1 MSVIRIEGNCHMWLF
16 FGPRRW
22 LAAVLVL
29 LVASA
34 RPDTLAAQAPPG
46 PKAQPLKKE
55 ESVGQIADIGPGMLQ
70 LRLPAGGNL
79 WQAMPAP
86 NAKIEVTGKASR
98 EMLQPK
104 QFISCAVTLDE
115 LGKVTEPAMK
125 VLFFDSGTPGVIA
138 GGLGLA
144 EPGAKRVANRRPA
157 GSYTING
164 PIKQVEG
171 DIVTIQIGKE
181 RFDIT
186 VPPEADLAVNSSNVS
201 IASRGDMVEAEGS
214 FYQRGQLLVSS
225 LKITLA
231 NPLTPPPPKNKALRK
246 PAAAAP

>member
-1 MSVIRIEGNCHMWLF
+1 MWLF

-22 LAAVLVL
+22 PAAALVL
-29 LVASA
+29 LMACVQPV
-34 RPDTLAAQAPPG
+34 RMLGAQAPPG
-46 PKAQPLKKE
+46 QPAQRLSKE

-86 NAKIEVTGKASR
+86 NATIEVTGKVSR
-98 EMLQPK
+98 EMLRPK

-115 LGKVTEPAMK
+115 FGKVTEPAMR
-125 VLFFDSGTPGVIA
+125 VLFFDNGTPGVVA

-144 EPGAKRVANRRPA
+144 EPGAKRVANKRPA

-164 PIKQVEG
+164 LIKQVEG
-171 DIVTIQIGKE
+171 DVVTIQIGKE

-186 VPPEADLAVNSSNVS
+186 VPADADLAVNSSNVN
-201 IASRGDMVEAEGS
+201 IASRGDAVEVEGT

-231 NPLTPPPPKNKALRK
+231 NPLAPPPPKNKAVRK
-246 PAAAAP
+246 PAGAAP